1 MKVKGIFSALRT
13 SVRGLSTE
21 MKKMNTI
28 SENIAN
34 ASRTPDKT
42 GKVYKRKIVVE
53 NPVRNKTNF
62 SNRLKSSLRRSNTV
76 HFTESRYSDR
86 ANKKGAYEDHYKI
99 VELDGEKLIYDPRH
113 PMADDDGYI
122 RMPNVNMV
130 EEMVDMITASRAYEA
145 NVNVMTAVKNMAKKA
160 MDI

>member
-62 SNRLKSSLRRSNTV
+62 STS
-76 HFTESRYSDR
+76 
-86 ANKKGAYEDHYKI
+86 
-99 VELDGEKLIYDPRH
+99 
-113 PMADDDGYI
+113 
-122 RMPNVNMV
+122 
-130 EEMVDMITASRAYEA
+130 EE
-145 NVNVMTAVKNMAKKA
+145 
-160 MDI
+160 